1 MSGHDI
7 FNLFRNTKIIL
18 FSTIFSLYIF
28 NSVNQIIELH
38 ALSSN
43 KVLLYDQWKVY
54 DILYATWK
62 GAQSWSWS
70 YGNLIYDY
78 LCNQCISQL
87 TLWVQIL
94 HMLGV
99 LDTTYVSDLGQ
110 IGGFLRVLQF
120 PTPVKLAAMIWLKYC
135 WR

>member
-1 MSGHDI
+1 VSGHDI

-28 NSVNQIIELH
+28 NSVNQIIELN

-43 KVLLYDQWKVY
+43 KVLLYDQWTLN
-54 DILYATWK
+54 DILNATWK

-70 YGNLIYDY
+70 YGSLIYDY

-120 PTPVKLAAMIWLKYC
+120 PTHVKLAAMIWLKYC